1 MGIKKPSEQKMTK
14 STTNQFIEAAD
25 KPAEDAAENNNTRNY
40 LTVGIRFNKK
50 ESDELDELVKKTR
63 FTRAF
68 ILREALY
75 EYVQKNLYN
84 E

>member
-14 STTNQFIEAAD
+14 NTTNQFIEGAD